1 MAQIKIYTKASCP
14 ACIMAK
20 EILGKKGASFEEVA
34 LDNKP
39 LELEALKKRTKMNTV
54 PQIFINGELIG
65 GCSDMMELDRKGA
78 LDPLL
83 KASL

>member
-1 MAQIKIYTKASCP
+1 
-14 ACIMAK
+14 MAK
-20 EILGKKGASFEEVA
+20 GLLDKKGAKYEEVV

-39 LELEALKKRTKMNTV
+39 TETQELMNKTGMRTV

-65 GCSDMMELDRKGA
+65 GCSELMDLDKQKK

-83 KASL
+83 QT